1 MSILVIKKICIQTKK
16 HRDTPGVFAFLQS
29 LSTESTSGSKYLL
42 LALLTFFYLFVMNS
56 SFLAHCALPLSV
68 FLISEQVRF
77 SIQSLQYFEFSFF
90 NLLFNAFFSDSLFH
104 PAPSFIKVFIF
115 YINNIPFKFINVKSD
130 IKNFIVNLK
139 IISIKGERYRGQ
151 FARTSLD
158 SCIFLVL

>member
-1 MSILVIKKICIQTKK
+1 
-16 HRDTPGVFAFLQS
+16 
-29 LSTESTSGSKYLL
+29 
-42 LALLTFFYLFVMNS
+42 MNS

-68 FLISEQVRF
+68 FLISEQERF
-77 SIQSLQYFEFSFF
+77 SVQSLQYFEF
-90 NLLFNAFFSDSLFH
+90 AFFSYSLFH

-130 IKNFIVNLK
+130 IKNVIVNLK

-151 FARTSLD
+151 FAQTSLD